1 MENPV
6 AFEDMTDIMIENTF
20 SPKDISIADYDSYV
34 NAKEAFGNK
43 IKSVFETTNF
53 GYIILENHTLLRC

>member
-20 SPKDISIADYDSYV
+20 SPKDISIVDYDSYV
-34 NAKEAFGNK
+34 NAKEAFGSK

-53 GYIILENHTLLRC
+53 GYIVLENHTLLRC